1 MMKTTIKTLSTA
13 LCTMLSAASLAA
25 TYPRGIDTTTTN
37 TWSRNFSGVMA
48 AARETGYPV
57 LMIVVNSA
65 TCSHCHTMIANTV
78 NTAEFAQMEKDLTY
92 YEVIMDAVGGS
103 PEFGTVVNKYY
114 RYFDSGMYPIVAVL
128 RKDGTVYGAFGNR
141 TTDRRGVATDLRQLI
156 ENLAVEQEA
165 DIWSGSGVEPFSV
178 TPSATEEEK
187 PTALT
192 WAAKLKGKSNGI
204 VFDSKQEIVGAL
216 EIRLNAKGKA
226 TIKHSTFYGRSII
239 RATLRLNGET
249 PQLVA
254 DSMILSY
261 DTSANVW
268 SGGGED
274 YTAYAS
280 ALPSTSFKGLYTS
293 VATNTAASGYATVTV
308 KSGKGRFGGMV
319 GGKNKISANGA
330 VVVLPAATVANGL
343 EKWSVNSDLAFI
355 PMIKTG
361 KFSGGA
367 AVSRNGKV
375 AISIDAFDK
384 EWSGS
389 GAAWTGDT
397 GLSAL
402 DGKVLKLMIGKDT
415 FGVPIRALNDKKIA
429 AGDNDIAARISAM
442 SKKGIFRGNAKVSGV
457 RYKFE
462 GVLINDGKSI
472 SGIGTSYGGGVHK
485 VEICDEE

>member
-1 MMKTTIKTLSTA
+1 MKATAKTLSTV
-13 LCTMLSAASLAA
+13 LCTMLSAANLAA
-25 TYPRGIDTTTTN
+25 TYPRGIDTTAPN
-37 TWSRNFSGVMA
+37 IWSRSFSGVLS
-48 AARETGYPV
+48 AARQTGYPV
-57 LMIVVNSA
+57 LMLVVNSA
-65 TCSHCHTMIANTV
+65 TCGHCHTMIANTV

-92 YEVIMDAVGGS
+92 YEVIMDGGVAGT

-156 ENLAVEQEA
+156 ENLAVEQGA

-192 WAAKLKGKSNGI
+192 WAAKLKGKFNGI
-204 VFDSKQEIVGAL
+204 VFDSRQEIVGAL
-216 EIRLNAKGKA
+216 EIRLAANGKA
-226 TIKHSTFYGRSII
+226 TIRQATFYGRSNI

-254 DSMILSY
+254 DSLILSY
-261 DTSANVW
+261 DTAANIW
-268 SGGGED
+268 SGGDED

-280 ALPSTSFKGLYTS
+280 ALPTTSYNGLYTAE
-293 VATNTAASGYATVTV
+293 ATNITASGYATITL
-308 KSGKGRFGGMV
+308 KGGKGRCVGMV
-319 GGKNKISANGA
+319 GGRNKISASGA
-330 VVVLPAATVANGL
+330 IIVLPSATVATGL

-355 PMIKTG
+355 PVIKAG

-367 AVSRNGKV
+367 AVSRSGKV
-375 AISIDAFDK
+375 AISIDAFDR
-384 EWSGS
+384 EWSGT

-402 DGKVLKLMIGKDT
+402 DGKVLKLIIGKDT
-415 FGVPIRALNDKKIA
+415 FEVQIHALSDKKIA
-429 AGDNDIAARISAM
+429 AGANDIAARISAM
-442 SKKGIFRGNAKVSGV
+442 SKKGTFKGNAKVSGV

-462 GVLINDGKSI
+462 GVLIKDGKSI